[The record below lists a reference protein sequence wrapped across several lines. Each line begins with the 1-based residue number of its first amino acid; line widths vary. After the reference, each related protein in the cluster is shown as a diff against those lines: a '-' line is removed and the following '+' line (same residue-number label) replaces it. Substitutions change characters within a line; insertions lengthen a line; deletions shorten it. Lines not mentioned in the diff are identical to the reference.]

1 MELVDFLK
9 QTQTEIKEELI
20 GRQADNSQVL
30 PFEDELFT
38 EVITNHMVEVGM
50 TFDNTV
56 MCHYHAKVGNANVKI
71 SGYAI
76 SEELDQLD
84 LYVSLY
90 NDVDEITHLPDSETK
105 KSVEYCYRFLTMTAD
120 GKLAGKIAENTEIYT
135 FVKTIEA
142 VFSDLDQIRIYVLTD
157 CKVKSKQFQSR
168 EHAGKTIKLE
178 VIDIE
183 RLYNHT
189 QSGKPRDEL
198 VVNFTQAWGE
208 ALPCVWVPGQFEEY
222 DYAMTVIPGEALRHL
237 YDKYGQRIL
246 EANVRSFLSQTGK
259 VNKGIRD
266 TLRNEPDK
274 FMAFNNGIVIV
285 ADEVALERNSEGTP
299 GISWLKG
306 MQIVNGGQTT
316 ASMFF
321 TKKKYPDTDLSIVR
335 VPAKIIV
342 LKKSNSVQEENLI
355 TDIAKYANSQNAI
368 RQSDL
373 AANNP
378 FHISIEKLALSTFC
392 PDGTSRW
399 FYERAAGSYKVM
411 LEREGKTTA
420 GINALKKTIP
430 TKRKITKTD
439 LAKFMCSWMQKPDVA
454 SLGGQKSFAVFM
466 GVVAPSE
473 EKKPFDPQPSDYKK
487 IIAQVIIFK
496 ETVRLTRPMF
506 EAFKANI
513 NTYSIA
519 CLAYHYADKINLNEI
534 WDNQSL
540 SEGLEEMIKEYAINV
555 NELLRKSAG
564 EKMIS
569 EWAKKPT
576 CWEYIQKNI
585 PKISIHSQAIEF

>member
-1 MELVDFLK
+1 MELIDFLK

-20 GRQADNSQVL
+20 GRQADSSQAL

-38 EVITNHMVEVGM
+38 EVVTNHMVEIGM

-84 LYVSLY
+84 LYISLY
-90 NDVDEITHLPDSETK
+90 HDVNDVTHLPDSETK
-105 KSVEYCYRFLTMTAD
+105 KAVEYCYRFLTMTAD
-120 GKLAGKIAENTEIYT
+120 GKLTGKIAENTDIYT

-183 RLYNHT
+183 RLYNHI

-222 DYAMTVIPGEALRHL
+222 DYAMTVIPGEALRYL

-285 ADEVALERNSEGTP
+285 ADEASLERDSEGTP

-321 TKKKYPDTDLSIVR
+321 TKKKYPDTDLSMVR

-342 LKKSNSVQEENLI
+342 LKKSNPVQEENLI
-355 TDIAKYANSQNAI
+355 SDIARYANSQNAI

-373 AANNP
+373 AANSP

-411 LEREGKTTA
+411 LEREGKTKA
-420 GINALKKTIP
+420 GMDALKKSIP

-439 LAKFMCSWMQKPDVA
+439 LAKFMCSWLQKPDIA
-454 SLGGQKSFAVFM
+454 SLGGQKSFAAFM
-466 GVVAPSE
+466 GIVAPAE
-473 EKKPFDPQPSDYKK
+473 EKNQFVPQSGDYKE
-487 IIAQVIIFK
+487 IIAQTILFK

-513 NTYSIA
+513 NTYTVA
-519 CLAYHYADKINLNEI
+519 CLAYHYADEINLNEI
-534 WDNQSL
+534 WDNQSI
-540 SEGLEEMIKEYAINV
+540 SYGLENMLKEYAV
-555 NELLRKSAG
+555 NIDELLKKSAG
-564 EKMIS
+564 GKMVS
-569 EWAKKPT
+569 EWAKKPA
-576 CWEYIQKNI
+576 CWEYIKKHT
-585 PKISIHSQAIEF
+585 PKVSIHPNAKEF